1 MTIQALPIQDSISQ
15 QALVSLISQLI
26 FGRPSDDDPRPP
38 GPADPVIFKAL
49 QRTLWVLGN
58 PVSWVLG
65 IPTPW
70 RAQTAFGPRP
80 EPWIQVALNPQPLP
94 PRTLFFAAI
103 AQEVIE
109 RASLFKETADALT
122 SQGERQG
129 IIIVGGYVS
138 RFADDWCGNGV
149 RIKWPFPGP
158 RPHWLPDE
166 PGGIDLIVTGA
177 QFQREAS
184 ETFDDQLRQT
194 FADAGTKLVQAG
206 VAKLQ

>member
-1 MTIQALPIQDSISQ
+1 MTIQAMPIQDSISQ
-15 QALVSLISQLI
+15 QVLVSLIGQVIL
-26 FGRPSDDDPRPP
+26 GRPSDDDPRPP
-38 GPADPVIFKAL
+38 GPADPVIFRAL
-49 QRTLWVLGN
+49 EKTLWALGN
-58 PVSWVLG
+58 GV
-65 IPTPW
+65 PW

-138 RFADDWCGNGV
+138 RFADDWCGNG
-149 RIKWPFPGP
+149 R
-158 RPHWLPDE
+158 
-166 PGGIDLIVTGA
+166 
-177 QFQREAS
+177 
-184 ETFDDQLRQT
+184 
-194 FADAGTKLVQAG
+194 
-206 VAKLQ
+206 

>member
-1 MTIQALPIQDSISQ
+1 MTIQAMPIQDSISK

-49 QRTLWVLGN
+49 QRTLWVLGF
-58 PVSWVLG
+58 PV
-65 IPTPW
+65 PW
-70 RAQTAFGPRP
+70 RAQTAFSPQP
-80 EPWIQVALNPQPLP
+80 EPWVQVALNPQPLP

-109 RASLFKETADALT
+109 RASLIQETADALT

-138 RFADDWCGNGV
+138 RFADVWCDIG
-149 RIKWPFPGP
+149 RLKWPFPGP
-158 RPHWLPDE
+158 RPNWLPDE
-166 PGGIDLIVTGA
+166 PGGADLIVTGV
-177 QFQREAS
+177 QFQRAAS
-184 ETFDDQLRQT
+184 ETFDGQLRQT
-194 FADAGTKLVQAG
+194 FADAGAKIVQAG

>member
-1 MTIQALPIQDSISQ
+1 MTKAMPLEDSISQ
-15 QALVSLISQLI
+15 RALVSLIGQLI
-26 FGRPSDDDPRPP
+26 FGNPDPENPLP
-38 GPADPVIFKAL
+38 HGPADPVILRAL
-49 QRTLWVLGN
+49 QKTLWVLGV
-58 PVSWVLG
+58 PLPWRFAPGV
-65 IPTPW
+65 PW

-80 EPWIQVALNPQPLP
+80 DPWVQIALNPQPLP

-109 RASLFKETADALT
+109 RASLIQESADALT
-122 SQGERQG
+122 SEGERQG

-194 FADAGTKLVQAG
+194 FADAGAKLVQAG

>member
-1 MTIQALPIQDSISQ
+1 MPIQDSISQ

-49 QRTLWVLGN
+49 GRTLWVLGY
-58 PVSWVLG
+58 PV
-65 IPTPW
+65 PW

-80 EPWIQVALNPQPLP
+80 EPWVQVALNPQPLP

-109 RASLFKETADALT
+109 RASLIQETADALT

-138 RFADDWCGNGV
+138 RFADDFELCP
-149 RIKWPFPGP
+149 RIPWPFPGP
-158 RPHWLPDE
+158 RPHWFPEAPD
-166 PGGIDLIVTGA
+166 GGDLIVTGV
-177 QFQREAS
+177 QFARAAS
-184 ETFDDQLRQT
+184 ETFDGQLRQT
-194 FADAGTKLVQAG
+194 FADAGAKLVHAGVTKLQ
-206 VAKLQ
+206 